1 MNTLTFREHV
11 LLIVLTLLVMLK
23 FNLWLFAP

>member
-23 FNLWLFAP
+23 FNLWLFA